1 MKCDDCKEF
10 KFGCKRIEDE
20 KGAFWLCPDCL
31 NRYRMTVEYRNEMTR
46 HLNAMREIQN
56 KYGVKKDDYQNNQNH
71 M

>member
-31 NRYRMTVEYRNEMTR
+31 NRYRMTIEYRDEMTR
-46 HLNAMREIQN
+46 HLNAMREIKN
-56 KYGVKKDDYQNNQNH
+56 KYGVKKDDQNNQNH

>member
-31 NRYRMTVEYRNEMTR
+31 NRYRMTIEYRDEMTR
-46 HLNAMREIQN
+46 HLNAMREIKS
-56 KYGVKKDDYQNNQNH
+56 KYGVKKDDQNNQNH

>member
-10 KFGCKRIEDE
+10 KFGCKRVEGE
-20 KGAFWLCPDCL
+20 KDVFWLCPECM
-31 NRYRMTVEYRNEMTR
+31 NRYKMTR

>member
-10 KFGCKRIEDE
+10 KFGCKRVENE
-20 KGAFWLCPDCL
+20 KGAFWLCPECL
-31 NRYRMTVEYRNEMTR
+31 NRYKMTIEYRDEMTR
-46 HLNAMREIQN
+46 HLNAMREIQK

>member
-10 KFGCKRIEDE
+10 KFGCKRIEDK

-46 HLNAMREIQN
+46 HLNAMREIKN
-56 KYGVKKDDYQNNQNH
+56 KYGVKKDDQNNQNH